1 MPTEKGKLNQKY
13 LYKEDAEMLNRFV
26 FAVCVLVSS
35 CALGK
40 FISFSFDDAPR
51 PGSFFKGSE
60 RSERLIKTLKDYS
73 VQAAFFVNSN
83 KVTEEGLERL
93 KAYRDAGHLIGNHT
107 HSHPSAD
114 KVLIDVFLADFE
126 LGHNLLEKW
135 GFEPKLF
142 RYPFLHRGG
151 ELEKIN
157 LIHSHIVKKGYTD
170 AFVTLDNYDF
180 YMDWL
185 FQQAKT
191 KGENINME
199 NLKKFY
205 VETLY
210 KGIEYYETLA
220 QRVYEEEESEE
231 QGSNL
236 VYVNHV
242 MLLHENDLAAL
253 FLGDL
258 IVHLKSQG
266 WTIVSPEESY
276 KDPHLAPFPD
286 SVTRHGQGRIVA
298 HATEKGFPKPLVS
311 ELEDKEVLQGLWS
324 KYEVV
329 VQAED

>member
-1 MPTEKGKLNQKY
+1 
-13 LYKEDAEMLNRFV
+13 MLNRFFFTV
-26 FAVCVLVSS
+26 YFFASS
-35 CALGK
+35 CAFAK

-51 PGSFFKGSE
+51 PSTFLKGPE
-60 RSERLIKTLKDYS
+60 RAERLMETLKNHG
-73 VQAAFFVNSN
+73 VQAAFYVNTK

-114 KVLIDVFLADFE
+114 QVLTDVFLADFE

-151 ELEKIN
+151 ETQKIN
-157 LIHSHIVKKGYTD
+157 KIHDHLLKRGYTD
-170 AFVTLDNYDF
+170 AFVTVDNYDW

-191 KGENINME
+191 KDENIDME
-199 NLKKFY
+199 SLKKFY

-210 KGIEYYETLA
+210 KGILHYEELA

-253 FLGDL
+253 FVGDL
-258 IVHLKSQG
+258 IDHLESQG

-276 KDPHLAPFPD
+276 KDSRLAPFPE

-298 HATEKGFPKPLVS
+298 HATEKGFPKPLIS
-311 ELEDKEVLQGLWS
+311 GLEDEEVLQELWS
-324 KYEVV
+324 EYEVV
-329 VQAED
+329 VPSEL